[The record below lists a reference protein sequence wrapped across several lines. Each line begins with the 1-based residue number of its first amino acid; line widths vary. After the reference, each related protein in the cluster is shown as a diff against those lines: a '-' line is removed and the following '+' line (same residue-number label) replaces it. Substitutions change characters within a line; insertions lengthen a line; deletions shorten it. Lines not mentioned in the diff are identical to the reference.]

1 MVIYIKRKIEMK
13 PTLFFELS
21 RTGHLLMSISDP
33 ECIPNIGDIVVIE
46 GDHHKIMDK
55 IINLK
60 RGNDGR
66 GYIGSITYKV
76 MYKAEHEL

>member
-1 MVIYIKRKIEMK
+1 MK
-13 PTLFFELS
+13 PTLFFETS

-46 GDHHKIMDK
+46 GDHYKIIDK
-55 IINLK
+55 IISLR
-60 RGNDGR
+60 RGDDAR

-76 MYKAEHEL
+76 MYEAMYEL